1 MALKIGTAGWSI
13 PRVVAERFG
22 AEGNSLER
30 YAGRFGAAEINSS
43 FHRPHRPA
51 TYARWAASVPEDFRF
66 SVKLPK
72 AITHQARLVSCEAA
86 LTEFAKQIA
95 GLGAKRGPLLVQ
107 LPPSLTYLPEIAEPF
122 FDAVAHTLG
131 GAVALEARHPSWFT
145 EEAEALLVSRGIAG
159 VAADPAPAPQAGAPR
174 GSPGLAYFRLHGSP
188 RVYWSTYEAA
198 WIGDLAESTA
208 KSARAGAE
216 TWVIFDN
223 TASGAATANALE
235 LQAKLALS
243 SGDAG

>member
-13 PRVVAERFG
+13 PRAVAERFS
-22 AEGNSLER
+22 AEGSSLER

-43 FHRPHRPA
+43 FHRPHRLA

-72 AITHQARLVSCEAA
+72 AITHQARLVSCETA
-86 LTEFAKQIA
+86 LAEFAEQIA

-107 LPPSLTYLPEIAEPF
+107 LPPSLAYLPEIAEPF
-122 FDAVAHTLG
+122 FDAVARTLG

-145 EEAEALLVSRGIAG
+145 EEAEALLASRAIAG
-159 VAADPAPAPQAGAPR
+159 VAADPPPVPQAGRPR
-174 GSPGLAYFRLHGSP
+174 GNPGLAYFRLHGSP
-188 RVYWSTYEAA
+188 RVYWSAYDAA
-198 WIGDLAESTA
+198 RIGDLAECVA
-208 KSARAGAE
+208 QFARAGAE
-216 TWVIFDN
+216 IWVIFDN

-235 LQAKLALS
+235 LQAELALS
-243 SGDAG
+243 AGGAG